1 MILNDSSAALKK
13 HWPAYDAEMVTMLLI
28 AENFVEAWDTVKTQ
42 FAKTKPLK
50 DKNLF
55 ITMMY
60 QSWELCDGVFTKWS
74 EANEITLPPKNTL
87 RQVVAKHLFSA

>member
-1 MILNDSSAALKK
+1 
-13 HWPAYDAEMVTMLLI
+13 MLLI
-28 AENFVEAWDTVKTQ
+28 AENLVEAWDTVKTQ

-74 EANEITLPPKNTL
+74 EANATEAQTETGKQALPTSHLKKATAQTSPLPPAQARCLPHSPLHK
-87 RQVVAKHLFSA
+87 